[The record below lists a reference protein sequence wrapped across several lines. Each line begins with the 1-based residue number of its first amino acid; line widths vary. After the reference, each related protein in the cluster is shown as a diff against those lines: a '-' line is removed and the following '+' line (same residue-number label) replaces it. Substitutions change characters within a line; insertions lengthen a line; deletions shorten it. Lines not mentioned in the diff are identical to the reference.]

1 MINLELLGLPTACW
15 KCGGSTVALVAVA
28 PAQAQEDDE
37 LYPTSEPAALAF
49 AAAHLPA
56 DVIQVGKINERTSRT
71 AGETSLMG
79 VSTAM
84 PYSGTTFCFR
94 RNCLRSSLP
103 KGPWVFGCW
112 PHSAHLGRLA
122 KRLHPWGVIDE
133 NWERQ
138 AQDVRDPRNGR
149 SCQATPR
156 LRCKCL
162 LSGTL
167 MRELEA
173 VSMDVNG
180 EITICHRR
188 ID

>member
-1 MINLELLGLPTACW
+1 MVDLELLGLPTACW
-15 KCGGSTVALVAVA
+15 KCGGSTVALVAVS
-28 PAQAQEDDE
+28 PIEAQEDDE
-37 LYPTSEPAALAF
+37 LFRTSEPAALAF

-112 PHSAHLGRLA
+112 PHSAHLGR
-122 KRLHPWGVIDE
+122 
-133 NWERQ
+133 Q